1 MSDNNNTLGK
11 VKSNVHMITEN
22 NGISQK
28 KERHRD
34 ETYKYGSVESS
45 GSSTDVSNQI
55 FIMRTKHVKG
65 HEHWVIKIGS

>member
-1 MSDNNNTLGK
+1 MVSPTIQK
-11 VKSNVHMITEN
+11 EKT
-22 NGISQK
+22 QK

-45 GSSTDVSNQI
+45 ETSTDVSNQI

-65 HEHWVIKIGS
+65 HEHWVINWVIKLDHTCKGS